1 MITLGTK
8 KEMYKIKDFEELL
21 KKDIEAMLNI
31 LDSSY
36 GNDRNYFSE
45 GGFVGIVGTVG
56 DFQKLFS
63 DWKIDLKN
71 GISEYSIS
79 ICGYIKKLFIL
90 NSDFAIITYTL
101 EELL

>member
-31 LDSSY
+31 LDSNY
-36 GNDRNYFSE
+36 GTERNYFSE

-71 GISEYSIS
+71 DISEYSIR
-79 ICGYIKKLFIL
+79 ICGYIKKLFIA